1 MLLTEAPPITLD
13 EARSVDELI
22 EMEDAWRELQQQSTD
37 AGVFATWHWNQAIA
51 RHQARDADLLVMLAE
66 QASRPLVLLPLARR
80 SFLGMDTLVFL
91 GSGLTDYSIADY
103 QDALLS
109 EDDADEGLDVLVER
123 LSDESWDML
132 WLQDLPSSSRL
143 LLLLPKKLERAGLR
157 VRLSPGNDVHR
168 VNLPGC
174 WQDYVSS
181 LSASWRKEIGRKQRR
196 FESEHGGSSRLVRDR
211 SEIEPTM
218 QTLFELHTQR
228 WNSVGA
234 PGIFDSSEARDFY
247 LDVAY
252 SMHERDSLYLSLLE
266 TAAGPVGAGLGFD
279 VAGTRYAYTYGYKPG
294 PEWEKA
300 SLGLLLDCL
309 SIRTG
314 IEAGLSR
321 VDLLRNEGEYKQ
333 RYGVVSDH
341 NYDLRAYR
349 SQGAYVRD
357 RAYWKLR
364 GAAKRVLKRGH
375 V

>member
-1 MLLTEAPPITLD
+1 MLLTETPRTTLD
-13 EARSVDELI
+13 VARSAGELSK
-22 EMEDAWRELQQQSTD
+22 MEEAWRELQQQTTS
-37 AGVFATWHWNQAIA
+37 AGVFSIWPWNQAVA
-51 RHQARDADLLVMLAE
+51 RHQARGAELLVLLARE
-66 QASRPLVLLPLARR
+66 ADRPTALLPLARR
-80 SFLGMDTLVFL
+80 SFLGMNTLVFL
-91 GSGLTDYSIADY
+91 GSGLADYSIADY
-103 QDALLS
+103 QDALLAGS
-109 EDDADEGLDVLVER
+109 DVDGALDAMVER
-123 LSDESWDML
+123 LTDEPWDML

-143 LLLLPKKLERAGLR
+143 LELLPAKLERAGLR

-168 VNLPGC
+168 VNLPRS
-174 WQDYVSS
+174 WQDYLSR

-196 FESEHGGSSRLVRDR
+196 FESEHGGSSRLVVDRD
-211 SEIEPTM
+211 EIEPAM

-234 PGIFDSSEARDFY
+234 PGIFGSREARAFY

-252 SMHERDSLYLSLLE
+252 SMHESGSLYLSLLE
-266 TAAGPVGAGLGFD
+266 TQQGPVGAGLGFD

-309 SIRTG
+309 SIRSG

-333 RYGVVSDH
+333 RYGVVSDR
-341 NYDLRAYR
+341 NYELRAYR
-349 SQGAYVRD
+349 PQAAYVRD

-364 GAAKRVLKRGH
+364 STAKRLLKRGH
-375 V
+375 A